1 MPPSIISS
9 SLTRT
14 AQRQAKALMPLQ
26 RWLDKLFNRD
36 KPSDLNSRQQA
47 LYDVLR
53 NARDAAVKEVPPPLR
68 KDFVRHIYTDR
79 VLEASAMHLLNAFRG
94 NRRNSPDEEEPDP
107 WLHNDYVANYLRGML
122 QLQGFDEQVRRFNG
136 DPNLIAETM
145 AERVSMVAFWTPRN
159 N

>member
-1 MPPSIISS
+1 
-9 SLTRT
+9 
-14 AQRQAKALMPLQ
+14 MPLQ

-36 KPSDLNSRQQA
+36 KPSGLNSRQQA

-68 KDFVRHIYTDR
+68 KDFVRHVYADR

-94 NRRNSPDEEEPDP
+94 NRRTSPDEEEPDP
-107 WLHNDYVANYLRGML
+107 WLHNEYVASYLRGML

-136 DPNLIAETM
+136 DSNLIAETM